1 MQKKK
6 LWIILGSGI
15 ALVLA
20 LAIALPILLLSSKNT
35 KINWNEVLFES
46 KTVIY
51 DGNVHYLEVKG
62 GDLPDSMEISYEN
75 NGHRDVGVYEVIA
88 HFKDGDKLYPDMMA
102 TLTIL
107 KSGLEGI
114 SFEDCL

>member
-51 DGNVHYLEVKG
+51 DGNVH
-62 GDLPDSMEISYEN
+62 
-75 NGHRDVGVYEVIA
+75 
-88 HFKDGDKLYPDMMA
+88 
-102 TLTIL
+102 
-107 KSGLEGI
+107 
-114 SFEDCL
+114 

>member
-46 KTVIY
+46 KKVIY

-62 GDLPDSMEISYEN
+62 GGPS
-75 NGHRDVGVYEVIA
+75 R
-88 HFKDGDKLYPDMMA
+88 LYGN
-102 TLTIL
+102 IL
-107 KSGLEGI
+107 
-114 SFEDCL
+114 

>member
-35 KINWNEVLFES
+35 KINWDEVL
-46 KTVIY
+46 
-51 DGNVHYLEVKG
+51 
-62 GDLPDSMEISYEN
+62 
-75 NGHRDVGVYEVIA
+75 
-88 HFKDGDKLYPDMMA
+88 
-102 TLTIL
+102 
-107 KSGLEGI
+107 
-114 SFEDCL
+114 